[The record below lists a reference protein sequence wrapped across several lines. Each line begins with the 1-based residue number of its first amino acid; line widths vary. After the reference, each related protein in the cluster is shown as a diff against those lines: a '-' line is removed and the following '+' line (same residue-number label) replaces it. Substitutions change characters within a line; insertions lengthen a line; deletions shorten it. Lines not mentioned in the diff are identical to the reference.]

1 MSYNNNAEMNK
12 SKKEARI
19 IAVVNQKGGVGK
31 TTTTIN
37 IATALAAIGRRVLLI
52 DFDPQGNATTG
63 LGIDKSNCKQN
74 VYNAL
79 IEGVNLTSIT
89 KPTSV
94 PNLFVLPSNVDLS
107 AAEIELDQIEEREF
121 ILKQHIDSISDKYD
135 YILIDCPPSLGL
147 LTVNALATAHSI
159 LVPVQC
165 EFYALEGLSHLIKT
179 FQAIKRNFNPKLEIE
194 GVILTMHDKRYKLTE
209 QVETEVRAIMRDYAF
224 KTVIPRN
231 IRLAEAPSHGKP
243 AIIYDL
249 NCHGSLAYIELAKEI
264 IKKLEGKNIENRK
277 NSNQEDSPKKKTIAA

>member
-1 MSYNNNAEMNK
+1 MS
-12 SKKEARI
+12 SEAKFKTNPEVRV
-19 IAVVNQKGGVGK
+19 IAIVNQKGGVGK

-37 IATALAAIGRRVLLI
+37 IATALAAIGKRVLLI

-79 IEGVNLTSIT
+79 IEGVNVNSIT
-89 KPTSV
+89 KATSV

-121 ILKQHIDSISDKYD
+121 ILKQHIDTIASSYD
-135 YILIDCPPSLGL
+135 YVLIDCPPSLGL

-159 LVPVQC
+159 IVPVQC

-179 FQAIKRNFNPKLEIE
+179 FQAIKKNFNPKLEIE
-194 GVILTMHDKRYKLTE
+194 GVVLTMYDRRYKLTE
-209 QVETEVRAIMRDYAF
+209 QVENEVRAIMRDYVF

-243 AIIYDL
+243 ALVYDL
-249 NCHGSLAYIELAKEI
+249 HCQGSLAYIELAKEI
-264 IKKLEGKNIENRK
+264 ISRMARKKREEKKIQNNAEELKNGKY
-277 NSNQEDSPKKKTIAA
+277 IAA

>member
-1 MSYNNNAEMNK
+1 MTNINK
-12 SKKEARI
+12 KKVNSKIKI
-19 IAVVNQKGGVGK
+19 IAVANQKGGVGK
-31 TTTTIN
+31 TTTAIN
-37 IATALAAIGRRVLLI
+37 VATALAAIGRRVLLI

-63 LGIDKSNCKQN
+63 LGVDKANCKQN

-79 IEGVNLTSIT
+79 IEGVNINSVT
-89 KPTSV
+89 KPTDI

-107 AAEIELDQIEEREF
+107 AAEIELDQLADKEF
-121 ILKQHIDSISDKYD
+121 VLKQHIYSVADQYD
-135 YILIDCPPSLGL
+135 YVFIDCPPSLGL

-179 FQAIKRNFNPKLEIE
+179 FQAIKRNFNSGLEIE
-194 GVILTMHDKRYKLTE
+194 GVILTMHDKRYNLTE
-209 QVETEVRAIMRDYAF
+209 QVESEVRDIMKDYVF

-243 AIIYDL
+243 AIVYDFH
-249 NCHGSLAYIELAKEI
+249 CQGSLAYVELAKEI
-264 IKKLEGKNIENRK
+264 IHKLEGGRRDYRKDVTKKNDKKAK
-277 NSNQEDSPKKKTIAA
+277 NYAA

>member
-1 MSYNNNAEMNK
+1 MSAT
-12 SKKEARI
+12 KKNSNPNLRI

-63 LGIDKSNCKQN
+63 LGVDKSNCKQN

-79 IEGVNLTSIT
+79 IEGVNVNSIT
-89 KPTSV
+89 KETDV

-121 ILKQHIDSISDKYD
+121 ILKQHIYSVADQYD
-135 YILIDCPPSLGL
+135 YVLIDCPPSLGL
-147 LTVNALATAHSI
+147 LTINALATAHSI

-179 FQAIKRNFNPKLEIE
+179 FQAIKRNFNPGLEIE
-194 GVILTMHDKRYKLTE
+194 GVVLTMHDKRYKLTE
-209 QVETEVRAIMRDYAF
+209 QVEAEVRDIMRDYVF

-249 NCHGSLAYIELAKEI
+249 QCQGSLAYVELAKEI
-264 IKKLEGKNIENRK
+264 IYKLESRRQDFKKSSNIQRNQKKNK
-277 NSNQEDSPKKKTIAA
+277 DAA

>member
-1 MSYNNNAEMNK
+1 MSYNKINRDTNI
-12 SKKEARI
+12 RV

-37 IATALAAIGRRVLLI
+37 IATALAAIGKRVLLI

-79 IEGVNLTSIT
+79 IEGVNLNSIT
-89 KPTSV
+89 KATSV

-135 YILIDCPPSLGL
+135 YVLIDCPPSLGL
-147 LTVNALATAHSI
+147 LTVNALATANSI

-179 FQAIKRNFNPKLEIE
+179 FQAIKKNFNPKLEIE
-194 GVILTMHDKRYKLTE
+194 GVVLTMYDRRYKLTE
-209 QVETEVRAIMRDYAF
+209 QVENEVRAIMRDYVF

-249 NCHGSLAYIELAKEI
+249 HCQGSLAYVELAKEI
-264 IKKLEGKNIENRK
+264 IKKLEKQRTTDKNTNTTAAKKNKIE
-277 NSNQEDSPKKKTIAA
+277 AA

>member
-1 MSYNNNAEMNK
+1 MSSIK
-12 SKKEARI
+12 SKNNLRV

-37 IATALAAIGRRVLLI
+37 IATALAAIGKRVLLI

-79 IEGVNLTSIT
+79 IEGVNLNSIT

-94 PNLFVLPSNVDLS
+94 PNLFVLPANVDLS

-121 ILKQHIDSISDKYD
+121 ILKQHIQTVADKYD
-135 YILIDCPPSLGL
+135 YCLIDCPPSLGL
-147 LTVNALATAHSI
+147 LTVNALATANSI

-179 FQAIKRNFNPKLEIE
+179 FQAIKKNFNPMLEIE
-194 GVILTMHDKRYKLTE
+194 GVVLTMYDKRYKLTE
-209 QVETEVRAIMRDYAF
+209 QVETEVREIMRDYVF

-243 AIIYDL
+243 AIVYDL
-249 NCHGSLAYIELAKEI
+249 HCQGSLAYVELAKEMI
-264 IKKLEGKNIENRK
+264 SRLAKKNNAKTKLNDGSVRK
-277 NSNQEDSPKKKTIAA
+277 KSQFVAA

>member
-1 MSYNNNAEMNK
+1 MNMT
-12 SKKEARI
+12 SVNKKNSNPDLRI

-63 LGIDKSNCKQN
+63 LGVDKSHCKQN

-79 IEGVNLTSIT
+79 IEGVNVNSIT
-89 KPTSV
+89 KPTDI

-121 ILKQHIDSISDKYD
+121 ILKQHIYSVADKYD
-135 YILIDCPPSLGL
+135 YVLIDCPPSLGL

-179 FQAIKRNFNPKLEIE
+179 FQAIKKNFNPGLEIE

-209 QVETEVRAIMRDYAF
+209 QVESEVREIMRDYVF

-243 AIIYDL
+243 AIIYDFH
-249 NCHGSLAYIELAKEI
+249 CQGSLAYVELAKEI
-264 IKKLEGKNIENRK
+264 IYKLERKRRDYRK
-277 NSNQEDSPKKKTIAA
+277 NLNLKTEKKTKDYAA